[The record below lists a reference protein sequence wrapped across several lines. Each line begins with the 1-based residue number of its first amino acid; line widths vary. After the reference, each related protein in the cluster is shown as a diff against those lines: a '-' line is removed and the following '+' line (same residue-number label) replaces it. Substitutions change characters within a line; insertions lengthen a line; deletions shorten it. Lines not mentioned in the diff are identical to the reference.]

1 MTIPSD
7 LHTTAER
14 EAANGT
20 ALASAVGVLSP
31 SHVMSDANG
40 APVTPHGVAHR
51 GGMVNTS
58 VDPLRAQFGE
68 HILRHEVTWGETTVY
83 VERDALLPVVQ
94 WLHDEPTE
102 RYDYLV
108 DITAVEYR
116 DAVRPIE
123 VVWHVRA
130 LAHRRFLRLK
140 VELPKHL
147 PLSVSSIMSVYTG
160 ADWLERECYDM
171 FGIRFEGHPDLRRI
185 LMWNSYKEGF
195 PLRKDFPLRGRFSR
209 AEQLKQALAANPEA
223 RYSMEELTIA
233 EAFDSLTE
241 DMKQRLQEERQ
252 ERGRLEGG
260 E

>member
-1 MTIPSD
+1 MTMPPSGSENAIRPLD
-7 LHTTAER
+7 GDRVPDSIAT
-14 EAANGT
+14 
-20 ALASAVGVLSP
+20 SFSP
-31 SHVMSDANG
+31 AHVMSDANG
-40 APVTPHGVAHR
+40 APITPHGITLR
-51 GGMVNTS
+51 GGAPNPS
-58 VDPLRAQFGE
+58 IDALRTQFGDA
-68 HILRHEVTWGETTVY
+68 ILRQEVTWGETTVF
-83 VERDALLPVVQ
+83 VRHDALLAIVQ

-108 DITAVEYR
+108 DVTAVEYR

-123 VVWHVRA
+123 VVWHLRA
-130 LAHRRFLRLK
+130 LKQRRFLRVK
-140 VELPKHL
+140 VELPKGGA
-147 PLSVSSIMSVYTG
+147 LSVPSVIQVYSG

-209 AEQLKQALAANPEA
+209 SEQLKQALAADPEA

-233 EAFDSLTE
+233 EAFEALPN
-241 DMKQRLQEERQ
+241 DMKARLSAPHDT
-252 ERGRLEGG
+252 RGGREGG